1 MGMLDGKIAWITGG
15 GTGIG
20 RSAAIELAAAGAT
33 VVVSGRRREPLDAVV
48 AEIDAAGGTGDAEAL
63 DVASQAEVSAG
74 GAAILSRHGRVDILV
89 NSAGIN
95 APNRFFKNL
104 TAESWDRVLQTNLHG
119 ALYAIQAVLPGMRER
134 KDGLVVNVASW
145 AGKDHVY
152 FTGAAYTASKHAM
165 VAMTM
170 SLHLEECMNGI
181 RATAICPGEV
191 ATPILKGRPVPP
203 SEEEIG
209 RMMLPEDVGRTIRFV
224 AEMPPHV
231 TINEILLAPTWNR
244 MFLGGADI
252 AQPR

>member
-1 MGMLDGKIAWITGG
+1 MGTLDGKIAWITGG

-20 RSAAIELAAAGAT
+20 RAAALELAAAGAT

-48 AEIDAAGGTGDAEAL
+48 AEIEAAGGTGDAEAL
-63 DVASQAEVSAG
+63 DVAVQAEVAGG
-74 GAAILSRHGRVDILV
+74 GAAILSRHGRIDILV

-104 TAESWDRVLQTNLHG
+104 TAESWDRVLQTNLQG
-119 ALYAIQAVLPGMRER
+119 AFYAIQAVLPGMRAR
-134 KDGLVVNVASW
+134 RDGLVINVASW

-152 FTGAAYTASKHAM
+152 FTGAAYTTSKHAM

-170 SLHLEECMNGI
+170 ALHVEECMNGI

-191 ATPILKGRPVPP
+191 ATPLLKGRPIPP
-203 SEEEIG
+203 SEEEMA
-209 RMMLPEDVGRTIRFV
+209 RMLRPEDLGRSVRFV

-231 TINEILLAPTWNR
+231 TINEILIAPTWNR
-244 MFLGGADI
+244 MFLGGADL
-252 AQPR
+252 AQSR

>member
-1 MGMLDGKIAWITGG
+1 MGTLHGKIAWITGG

-33 VVVSGRRREPLDAVV
+33 VIVSGRRREPLDAVV

-63 DVASQAEVSAG
+63 DVASQAEVAAG
-74 GAAILSRHGRVDILV
+74 GAAVLARHGRVDILV

-104 TAESWDRVLQTNLHG
+104 TPEAWDRVLQTNLNG
-119 ALYAIQAVLPGMRER
+119 ALYAIQTVLPGMRER
-134 KDGLVVNVASW
+134 KDGLVINVASW

-152 FTGAAYTASKHAM
+152 FTGAAYTASKHAL

-170 SLHLEECMNGI
+170 ALHIEECINGI

-203 SEEEIG
+203 SDEELD
-209 RMMLPEDVGRTIRFV
+209 RMLKPEDVGRSIRFV

-231 TINEILLAPTWNR
+231 TVNEILIAPTWNR
-244 MFLGGADI
+244 MFLGGTDI

>member
-1 MGMLDGKIAWITGG
+1 MATLEGKIAWITGG

-20 RSAAIELAAAGAT
+20 RSSALELAAAGAT
-33 VVVSGRRREPLDAVV
+33 VVVSGRRREALDAVA
-48 AEIDAAGGTGDAEAL
+48 AEIKSAGGTADVEPL
-63 DVASQAEVSAG
+63 DVAIQAEVAAG
-74 GAAILSRHGRVDILV
+74 GAAIEARHGRIDILV

-104 TAESWDRVLQTNLHG
+104 TAEAWDRVLQTNLNG
-119 ALYAIQAVLPGMRER
+119 TFYAIQAVLTGMRER
-134 KDGLVVNVASW
+134 RDGLVVNVASW

-203 SEEEIG
+203 SDEEIG
-209 RMMLPEDVGRTIRFV
+209 RMLQPEDVGRSVRFV

-231 TINEILLAPTWNR
+231 TINEILITPTWNR
-244 MFLGGADI
+244 MFLGGTDI

>member
-1 MGMLDGKIAWITGG
+1 MGALSGKVAWITGG

-20 RSAAIELAAAGAT
+20 RSAALELAAAGAA
-33 VVVSGRRREPLDAVV
+33 VVVSGRRQEPLDEV
-48 AEIDAAGGTGDAEAL
+48 AAAIRTVGGEADTEAL
-63 DVASQAEVSAG
+63 DVASQAQVAAG
-74 GAAILSRHGRVDILV
+74 GAAILARHGRIDILV

-104 TAESWDRVLQTNLHG
+104 TAEAWDRVLQTNLHG

-134 KDGLVVNVASW
+134 RDGLVVNVASW

-152 FTGAAYTASKHAM
+152 FTGAAYTASKHAL

-203 SEEEIG
+203 SDEEIH
-209 RMMLPEDVGRTIRFV
+209 RMLQPEDVGRTVRFV

-231 TINEILLAPTWNR
+231 TINEILIAPTWNR